1 MATAQ
6 FNKDQQIFLCTDT
19 NPKRAGS
26 VAHSM
31 FQHYFKSRTVG
42 EFLAYGGSREAVLW
56 DAKHGFILLD
66 WDSVS
71 SAPAS
76 VKVDATAPKV
86 TQVRNGVKRSKP
98 VADVPSNKERKVANF
113 FNAAEQQAKLAG
125 AIAAKSGVRME
136 NLVVRVAK

>member
-6 FNKDQQIFLCTDT
+6 FNKDQQIFLCTDA

-26 VAHSM
+26 VAHCM

-66 WDSVS
+66 WDAGVSAPTSVS
-71 SAPAS
+71 
-76 VKVDATAPKV
+76 VDATAPKV
-86 TQVRNGVKRSKP
+86 TQVRAGVKRSKA
-98 VADVPSNKERKVANF
+98 VADVPATKERKVANF
-113 FNAAEQQAKLAG
+113 FKAAEEAKLAG
-125 AIAAKSGVRME
+125 AIAANSGVRME
-136 NLVVRVAK
+136 NLIVRVVK